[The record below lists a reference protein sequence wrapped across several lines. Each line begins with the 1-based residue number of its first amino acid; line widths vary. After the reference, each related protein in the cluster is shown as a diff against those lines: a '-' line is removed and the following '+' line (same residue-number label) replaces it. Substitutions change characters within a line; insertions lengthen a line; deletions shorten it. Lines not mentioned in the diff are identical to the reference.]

1 MRTLEA
7 KGSALRL
14 QQGKGRRVKHC
25 AEAAGGAIVD
35 STGGG
40 PLPSSSSVDRLI
52 RVCRDNGGVRGQVGE
67 GSRLEASV
75 AEKVEGSSGS
85 GGVRGQMLR
94 HPAGER
100 RRGRS
105 QAHGLGVHQASQ
117 PRMRSRLRARAQPH
131 CGDQVRHG
139 ANTSRLPLR

>member
-1 MRTLEA
+1 MSSWQEGKAVRTLEA

-25 AEAAGGAIVD
+25 AEAASGAIVD

-67 GSRLEASV
+67 GRGLEASV
-75 AEKVEGSSGS
+75 EGAQAA
-85 GGVRGQMLR
+85 RGQMLR
-94 HPAGER
+94 YVAGER

-105 QAHGLGVHQASQ
+105 QAHGLGVHQA
-117 PRMRSRLRARAQPH
+117 
-131 CGDQVRHG
+131 
-139 ANTSRLPLR
+139 TK